1 VTDCTFG
8 PDPAKDT
15 MNRTTGFA
23 HAATLLAAALLLV
36 GCESPPT
43 HPQLEPSKQQRV
55 EGPLIRGE
63 LTYRQRIALPPDSIA
78 VVELRD
84 SAGNGPVVAEWR
96 RTLGGQQVPIRFE
109 MPYDPQKLKA
119 GERYA
124 VRGAIFAGG
133 QPAWA
138 SDAKPVTPG
147 GGNVE
152 AGTLLL
158 APYQPLAFA
167 SVLKCGDRIAT
178 FGVGKR
184 DGRDVPQL
192 VVGDRRYDLRE
203 VVAASGARYEAIDDP
218 RTTMWNKGTRATL
231 VVGGEAWPECE
242 MQRAGGTPAAATVRA
257 RGNEPFWSVEID
269 QTLRFRT
276 PDRTVEGPAPAARL
290 QDGVRRYEGTLD
302 GRSISVALREQ
313 RCSDTM
319 TGMPHPL
326 SAEVQFDGRTYRGC
340 GGNPADLL
348 LGREWVVEDIT
359 GGMVDRSRATLNFA
373 ADGNLSG
380 RASCN
385 TFTTT
390 YKLSG
395 EGLAIGK
402 TAATMMACAPSL
414 MQQEGRF
421 LDILQNARRF
431 EITDTGALML
441 VTADDRRI
449 TARRP
454 K

>member
-1 VTDCTFG
+1 MVI
-8 PDPAKDT
+8 
-15 MNRTTGFA
+15 
-23 HAATLLAAALLLV
+23 
-36 GCESPPT
+36 S
-43 HPQLEPSKQQRV
+43 
-55 EGPLIRGE
+55 GE
-63 LTYRQRIALPPDSIA
+63 LTYRQRIALPPDSVA

-84 SAGNGPVVAEWR
+84 NAGDGQVVAEWR

-109 MPYDPQKLKA
+109 MPVDPGQLKP
-119 GERYA
+119 GQRYA
-124 VRGAIFAGG
+124 VRGAIFTGG
-133 QPAWA
+133 QPAWVSEA
-138 SDAKPVTPG
+138 QRVTPAAG
-147 GGNVE
+147 AVQ

-158 APYQPLAFA
+158 APYRPLAFA
-167 SVLKCGDRIAT
+167 TALKCGDRVAS

-192 VVGDRRYDLRE
+192 AVGDRRYDLRE

-218 RTTMWNKGTRATL
+218 RTTVWSKGDRFTL

-242 MQRAGGTPAAATVRA
+242 AQRAGGTPASATVRA

-269 QTLRFRT
+269 QTLRLRT
-276 PDRTVEGPAPAARL
+276 PDRTVEGPAPAARIVA
-290 QDGVRRYEGTLD
+290 GVRRYDGTLD
-302 GRSISVALREQ
+302 GRPINVALRQQ
-313 RCSDTM
+313 RCTDTM

-340 GGNPADLL
+340 AGEPADLL
-348 LGREWVVEDIT
+348 VGPEWVVEDIT
-359 GGMVDRSRATLNFA
+359 GGMIDRSRATLTFGT
-373 ADGNLSG
+373 DGRLGG

-390 YKLSG
+390 YKLTG

-402 TAATMMACAPSL
+402 TAATMMACAPGL

-421 LDILQNARRF
+421 LDILQQATRF
-431 EITDTGALML
+431 EISDTGALL
-441 VTADDRRI
+441 LIAPDGRRI
-449 TARRP
+449 TARPP

>member
-1 VTDCTFG
+1 
-8 PDPAKDT
+8 
-15 MNRTTGFA
+15 MNRTAPFA
-23 HAATLLAAALLLV
+23 RAATVVAAALLLV
-36 GCESPPT
+36 ACATPPT
-43 HPQLEPSKQQRV
+43 YPQLEPSQRPRI

-63 LTYRQRIALPPDSIA
+63 LTYRQRISLPPDSTA
-78 VVELRD
+78 VVEMRD
-84 SAGNGPVVAEWR
+84 SGGDGQVVAEWR

-109 MPYDPQKLKA
+109 MPYEPKKLKP

-124 VRGAIFAGG
+124 LRGAIFAGG

-138 SDAKPVTPG
+138 SEAKPVTIG
-147 GGNVE
+147 TGNVE

-158 APYQPLAFA
+158 MPYQPLAFA

-218 RTTMWNKGTRATL
+218 RTTMWNKGDRATL
-231 VVGGEAWPECE
+231 VVSGEAWPECE
-242 MQRAGGTPAAATVRA
+242 MQRAGGAPSTTVQA
-257 RGNEPFWSVEID
+257 RGNEPFWSVEIGH
-269 QTLRFRT
+269 TLRFRT
-276 PDRTVEGPAPAARL
+276 PAGTLEGPAPEARL
-290 QDGVRRYEGTLD
+290 QDGVRRYD
-302 GRSISVALREQ
+302 GMVDRRPISVALREQ
-313 RCSDTM
+313 RCTDTM
-319 TGMPHPL
+319 SGMPHPL

-340 GGNPADLL
+340 GGHPADLL
-348 LGREWVVEDIT
+348 VGAEWVVEDIN

-373 ADGNLSG
+373 ADGNLHG

-402 TAATMMACAPSL
+402 TAATMVACAPSL

-421 LDILQNARRF
+421 LDVLQNARRF
-431 EITDTGALML
+431 EITDTGALVL
-441 VTADDRRI
+441 LTPDGRRI

>member
-1 VTDCTFG
+1 MN
-8 PDPAKDT
+8 PAT
-15 MNRTTGFA
+15 RFA
-23 HAATLLAAALLLV
+23 QTATILAAALLLAA
-36 GCESPPT
+36 CASPPAY
-43 HPQLEPSKQQRV
+43 PQLEPTQRPRI

-63 LTYRQRIALPPDSIA
+63 LSYRQPVALPPDSFA
-78 VVELRD
+78 VVEMRD
-84 SAGNGPVVAEWR
+84 SGGDGQVVAEWR

-109 MPYDPQKLKA
+109 MPYEPKQLKPGA
-119 GERYA
+119 RYA

-133 QPAWA
+133 RPAWA
-138 SDAKPVTPG
+138 SEAKPVTPG
-147 GGNVE
+147 TGNVE

-158 APYQPLAFA
+158 TPYQPLAFA
-167 SVLKCGDRIAT
+167 SLLKCGDRIAT

-218 RTTMWNKGTRATL
+218 RTTVWSKANRFTL
-231 VVGGEAWPECE
+231 VVSGEAWPACDA
-242 MQRAGGTPAAATVRA
+242 QRAGGTPAAPSVRA
-257 RGNEPFWSVEID
+257 RGNEPFWAVEID

-276 PDRTVEGPAPAARL
+276 VDRTVEGPAPEARL
-290 QDGVRRYEGTLD
+290 QDGVRRYDGTLD
-302 GRSISVALREQ
+302 GRPISVALREQ
-313 RCSDTM
+313 RCTDTM
-319 TGMPHPL
+319 SGMPHPL

-348 LGREWVVEDIT
+348 VGDEWVVEDIS
-359 GGMVDRSRATLNFA
+359 GGMVDRSRATLNFS

-385 TFTTT
+385 TFTTY

-395 EGLAIGK
+395 EGLSIGK
-402 TAATMMACAPSL
+402 TATTMVACAPSL

-431 EITDTGALML
+431 EISDTGTLALL
-441 VTADDRRI
+441 TPDGRRI